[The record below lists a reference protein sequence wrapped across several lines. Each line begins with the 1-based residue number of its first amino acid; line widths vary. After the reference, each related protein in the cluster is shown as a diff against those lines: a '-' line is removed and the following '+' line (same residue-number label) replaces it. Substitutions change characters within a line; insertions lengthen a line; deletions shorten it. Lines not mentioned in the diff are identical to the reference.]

1 MVTDL
6 GEERRHLPKTP
17 EASLGDEA
25 LLKNEENFEKRQPA
39 ADSSNVFS
47 ESGREIECF
56 TMFLFVV
63 ERRERERERQSWRER
78 ESSRKGDR
86 KNEGAQ
92 ASEIARGAG

>member
-1 MVTDL
+1 VVTDL

-47 ESGREIECF
+47 ES
-56 TMFLFVV
+56 
-63 ERRERERERQSWRER
+63 ER
-78 ESSRKGDR
+78 
-86 KNEGAQ
+86 N
-92 ASEIARGAG
+92 